1 MCALLISTLLVFN
14 TRNISVLL
22 LFMFSVANVPLT
34 AQILSDH
41 SDFHQYVHD
50 CGYVDFRVSLAAI
63 HVYAC
68 MLECKLAMLQ
78 CFQCTALMMNISMN
92 E

>member
-14 TRNISVLL
+14 TRNISRSVLL

-50 CGYVDFRVSLAAI
+50 CGYVDFRVKHFLTCS
-63 HVYAC
+63 YTC

-78 CFQCTALMMNISMN
+78 CFQRTALTMNI
-92 E
+92 

>member
-22 LFMFSVANVPLT
+22 LFMFSVANMPLT

-41 SDFHQYVHD
+41 SDFHQYVHN
-50 CGYVDFRVSLAAI
+50 CGYVDFRVNSLAAI
-63 HVYAC
+63 ATC

-78 CFQCTALMMNISMN
+78 CFQRTALMMNISMN